1 MKIITI
7 IGARPQFIKSSI
19 LSKTIQKYSK
29 INEVIIH
36 SGQHFDSNMS
46 EVFFKEMEI
55 KKPQYNLN
63 INSAQEGPMIGRMI
77 EKIEAILKIEKPD
90 LVLVYG
96 DTNTTL
102 AGALSANNLNIPIA
116 HVEAGL
122 RSFNHF
128 MPEEINRIITDK
140 ISSYLFCPTQKA
152 VDNLI
157 NEGLNENQKIF
168 KCGDVMQDA
177 ALYYAEKSAEK
188 SNIIS
193 KIDLSRFILCTLHRA
208 ENTDNEIKLRSI
220 VNSLNEIHET
230 TPIVLPLHP
239 RTKLKMQ
246 ELGIKLNVK
255 IIDPVGYFDM
265 MELLKKCTLVLTDSG
280 GLQKEAYFFKKN
292 CVTMR
297 DETEWVELLENR
309 VNVIVGSEKDKI
321 INGVNLMLNQK
332 SDFKID
338 LYGNGNACDI
348 IVKEISNT
356 F

>member
-1 MKIITI
+1 MKVVTV

-19 LSKTIQKYSK
+19 LSKTISK
-29 INEVIIH
+29 HSEINEVIIH

-55 KKPQYNLN
+55 KKPKYNLD
-63 INSAQEGPMIGRMI
+63 INSLQKGTMIGKMI
-77 EKIEAILKIEKPD
+77 QKTEDILKIEKPD

-140 ISSYLFCPTQKA
+140 ISTYLFCPTKKA
-152 VDNLI
+152 IDNLK
-157 NEGLNENQKIF
+157 NEGLNKKQKLF

-177 ALYYAEKSAEK
+177 AFYYAEKSSEK

-193 KIDLSRFILCTLHRA
+193 KINLSKFILCTLHRA
-208 ENTDNEIKLRSI
+208 ENTDNEMKLRSI
-220 VNSLNEIHET
+220 VSSLNEIHKNN
-230 TPIVLPLHP
+230 PIILPLHP
-239 RTKLKMQ
+239 RTKLKIK
-246 ELGIKLNVK
+246 ELGIKLNVNT
-255 IIDPVGYFDM
+255 IDPVGYFDM
-265 MELLKKCTLVLTDSG
+265 IELLKNCDLVLTDSG

-297 DETEWVELLENR
+297 DETEWVELIENK
-309 VNVIVGSEKDKI
+309 VNIIVGSEKKKMV
-321 INGVNLMLNQK
+321 NGVEQMLAQK
-332 SDFKID
+332 SNFTTD
-338 LYGNGNACDI
+338 LYGNGNACDM
-348 IVKEISNT
+348 IVKEISKK
-356 F
+356 

>member
-1 MKIITI
+1 MKIVTI

-19 LSKTIQKYSK
+19 LSKAITKHSE

-63 INSAQEGPMIGRMI
+63 INSSQKGAIIGRMI
-77 EKIEAILKIEKPD
+77 DKTEDILKIEKPD

-140 ISSYLFCPTQKA
+140 ISTYLFCPTQKA
-152 VDNLI
+152 VNNLI
-157 NEGLNENQKIF
+157 NEGINEKQKVF

-177 ALYYAEKSAEK
+177 AFYYAEKSAEK

-193 KIDLSRFILCTLHRA
+193 KINLSRFILCTLHRA
-208 ENTDNEIKLRSI
+208 ENTDNEKKLKSI
-220 VNSLNEIHET
+220 ICSLNEIHKT
-230 TPIVLPLHP
+230 TPILIPLHP
-239 RTKLKMQ
+239 RTKLKIK
-246 ELGIKLNVK
+246 ELGIKLNVN
-255 IIDPVGYFDM
+255 IIEPVGYFDM
-265 MELLKKCTLVLTDSG
+265 MELLKKCELVLTDSG

-297 DETEWVELLENR
+297 NETEWVELIENK
-309 VNVIVGSEKDKI
+309 VNIIVGSKKDKI
-321 INGVNLMLNQK
+321 VSGVKQMLKQE
-332 SDFKID
+332 SDFTMD
-338 LYGNGNACDI
+338 LYGNGNACEVI
-348 IVKEISNT
+348 TKEIT
-356 F
+356 KK

>member
-1 MKIITI
+1 MKVVTV

-19 LSKTIQKYSK
+19 LSKTISQHSE

-46 EVFFKEMEI
+46 EVFFNEMEI
-55 KKPQYNLN
+55 KKPKYNLD
-63 INSAQEGPMIGRMI
+63 INSLQKGTMIGRMI
-77 EKIEAILKIEKPD
+77 EKTEVILKIEKPD

-140 ISSYLFCPTQKA
+140 ISTYLFCPTQKA
-152 VDNLI
+152 VDNLM

-177 ALYYAEKSAEK
+177 AFYYAEKSAEK

-193 KIDLSRFILCTLHRA
+193 KINLSRFILCTLHRA
-208 ENTDNEIKLRSI
+208 ENTDNERKLKSI
-220 VNSLNEIHET
+220 VSSLNEIHKT
-230 TPIVLPLHP
+230 TPIILPLHP
-239 RTKLKMQ
+239 RTKLKIK
-246 ELGIKLNVK
+246 ELGIELNVN
-255 IIDPVGYFDM
+255 IVEPVGYFDM
-265 MELLKKCTLVLTDSG
+265 MELLKNCELVLTDSG

-297 DETEWVELLENR
+297 NETEWVELTENK
-309 VNVIVGSEKDKI
+309 VNIIVGSEKDKI
-321 INGVNLMLNQK
+321 VKGVQQMLAQK
-332 SDFKID
+332 RDFSTNH
-338 LYGNGNACDI
+338 YGIGNACEI
-348 IVKEISNT
+348 IVKEISQK
-356 F
+356 